1 MTCNCVR
8 DNEAR
13 IAEHYSKRLGTPA
26 EASAKNLAFTLD
38 GGERAFIVY
47 TVRADKTGWK
57 KGKDTNMFFNY
68 CPFCGE
74 KQGEQS

>member
-13 IAEHYSKRLGTPA
+13 IANHYSERLGTQA
-26 EASAKNLAFTLD
+26 EASAKNIAFTLD

-57 KGKDTNMFFNY
+57 KGKDTNMFFNF

-74 KQGEQS
+74 KTAEAK